1 MQQAITCPRCSL
13 QNPAGQQF
21 CTNCGAKLAGE
32 GQQQVR
38 EAQPAPSVPS
48 AASGAASPQK
58 YVFLV
63 AAGIIFKVIGWVV
76 LVGGILGSIAVAVM
90 AAQGAMTGLLDLLDR
105 GLGLVGVSGVA
116 GAGMAVL
123 TFVGMIGSLL
133 WGLGFLAFAEL
144 CNAVVTIEENTRL

>member
-1 MQQAITCPRCSL
+1 MQQTITCPKCGS

-32 GQQQVR
+32 GQQQAW
-38 EAQPAPSVPS
+38 EAQPAPGAPS

-90 AAQGAMTGLLDLLDR
+90 AAQGAMAGLLGLLDR
-105 GLGLVGVSGVA
+105 GLGIVGISGVA

-123 TFVGMIGSLL
+123 TFGGIIGSLL
-133 WGLGFLAFAEL
+133 CGLGFLAFAEL
-144 CNAVVTIEENTRL
+144 CNAAVAIEENTRL